1 MDTRCISIDQG
12 QAPSAPHGRRAH
24 AQRAPAADAAPVPPK
39 VIRGTSTSDPQSFS
53 PSPKTQVDYLTISCE
68 ENSPA
73 IRRCLSEVF
82 HGSVAG
88 PVYETGPGLRHFE
101 RSQRITI
108 AGMPA
113 GVVLT
118 GGETQRG
125 RACIDLSGVG
135 CSFVADWRHAEEA
148 LLDLPGRSWRRADI
162 AADFFRG
169 EITHERVKRAHED
182 GKFKRGGR
190 GPVMHEILSSD
201 EKDGRT
207 IYIGVRGGDAL
218 GRFYEK
224 GKKEFRSGSN
234 KALRKLADSPHGV
247 SVKDSTRN
255 DGESFDLAAWYR
267 AELELRATNRP
278 IPDDWIS
285 RRDEYFA
292 GTYPFLQE
300 LLPEVEGRILI
311 RPRDKGIIA
320 IEQALERVKR
330 QWGAVLFTGLAYCGG
345 DYVALCVKILG
356 NKHSPRL
363 IEGGALL
370 AIADE

>member
-1 MDTRCISIDQG
+1 MDTPRINSG
-12 QAPSAPHGRRAH
+12 SANGGARGRTPE
-24 AQRAPAADAAPVPPK
+24 APAAASASAPPE
-39 VIRGTSTSDPQSFS
+39 VIRGTSTPDSQARESDP
-53 PSPKTQVDYLTISCE
+53 KTKVDYLTISCE

-82 HGSVAG
+82 HGAIAG
-88 PVYETGPGLRHFE
+88 PVYETGPGMRHFE

-118 GGETQRG
+118 GGDTQRG
-125 RACIDLSGVG
+125 RACVDLYGIG
-135 CSFVADWRHAEEA
+135 CSFVTDWRQAEAA
-148 LLDLPGRSWRRADI
+148 LLELRGRSWRRADI

-169 EITHERVKRAHED
+169 ELNHERVKRAHAD

-190 GPVMHEILSSD
+190 GPVLYEITSSD
-201 EKDGRT
+201 EDEGKTLYVGK
-207 IYIGVRGGDAL
+207 RGGDAL

-224 GKKEFRSGSN
+224 GKKEYWAGSN
-234 KALRKLADSPHGV
+234 KVLRKLAGSPRGV
-247 SVKDSTRN
+247 SVKDSNMN
-255 DGESFDLAAWYR
+255 DGESFDMAAWYR
-267 AELELRATNRP
+267 AELELRAKNRP

-300 LLPEVEGRILI
+300 LLPEVEGRILV
-311 RPRDKGIIA
+311 RPRDMGIIA
-320 IEQALERVKR
+320 IERALERVKR
-330 QWGAVLFTGLAYCGG
+330 QWGSVLFTGLAYCGG